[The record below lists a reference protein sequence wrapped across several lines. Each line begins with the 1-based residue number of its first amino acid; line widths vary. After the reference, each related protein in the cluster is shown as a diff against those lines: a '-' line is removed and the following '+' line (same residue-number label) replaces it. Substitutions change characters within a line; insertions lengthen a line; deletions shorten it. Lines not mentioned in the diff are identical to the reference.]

1 MHAPSYHQNFDCIP
15 IPVFQM
21 AANFP
26 RKNCGVLGCTG
37 SVGQRF
43 ILLLA
48 LHPHFKVHAIG
59 ASARS
64 AGKRYKDAVRWK
76 QNVPMSKELG
86 DLMVKECKAEEFQG
100 CDLIFSGLDSDVAGD
115 VGGWFLIASKHA
127 TNVCYLETAFLKA
140 GFAVFSNAKNHRRDA
155 LVPLVVPTVNISHMG
170 KSPRHFLLDTKPS
183 NAKIPDLIPH
193 QRKSNGQQKGFLVCN
208 SNCAVIGIVIPFAA
222 IQAKFGAVDQV
233 SVVTMQAVSGAGYP
247 GVSSMDI
254 VDNVVPFI
262 SGEED
267 KMEIESQKILGTLNA
282 EATAFEDQSSLKISA
297 ACNRV
302 PVLDGHTAC
311 VSLRF
316 KDRVGVPS
324 AQEVKKAM
332 RDYTSEATRLGCPSA
347 PENAIS
353 VFDEDDRPQPR
364 LDRELQKGYSVSV
377 GRVRED
383 ESGIFDI
390 KFVALSHNSKSS
402 STRLS

>member
-1 MHAPSYHQNFDCIP
+1 MASAFPSKQ
-15 IPVFQM
+15 
-21 AANFP
+21 
-26 RKNCGVLGCTG
+26 CGVLGCTG

-48 LHPHFKVHAIG
+48 LHPHFKIQTLG
-59 ASARS
+59 ASSRS

-76 QNVPMSKELG
+76 QNMPMSKELG
-86 DLMVKECKAEEFQG
+86 ELVVKECRAEDFQD

-115 VGGWFLIASKHA
+115 IETQFLQ
-127 TNVCYLETAFLKA
+127 A
-140 GFAVFSNAKNHRRDA
+140 GLAVFSNAKNHRRDP
-155 LVPLVVPTVNISHMG
+155 LVPLVVPTVNLSH
-170 KSPRHFLLDTKPS
+170 L
-183 NAKIPDLIPH
+183 NLIHH
-193 QRKSNGQQKGFLVCN
+193 QRKTNQQQKGFLVCN

-222 IQAKFGAVDQV
+222 IQAKFGPVEQV
-233 SVVTMQAVSGAGYP
+233 SVVTLQAVSGAGYP

-267 KMEIESQKILGTLNA
+267 KMEAESQKILGSINA
-282 EATAFEDQSSLKISA
+282 DAIAFQEQSNLKISA

-316 KDRVGVPS
+316 AKRPPPS
-324 AQEVKKAM
+324 AEDVKQAM
-332 RDYTSEATRLGCPSA
+332 RDYVSEAQRLGCPSA

-353 VFDEDDRPQPR
+353 VFEEDDRPQPR
-364 LDRELQKGYSVSV
+364 LDRELQRGYSVSV

-383 ESGIFDI
+383 RSGIFDI
-390 KFVALSHNSKSS
+390 QFVALSHNTVIGAAGSS
-402 STRLS
+402 ILNAEAAVLKGFA